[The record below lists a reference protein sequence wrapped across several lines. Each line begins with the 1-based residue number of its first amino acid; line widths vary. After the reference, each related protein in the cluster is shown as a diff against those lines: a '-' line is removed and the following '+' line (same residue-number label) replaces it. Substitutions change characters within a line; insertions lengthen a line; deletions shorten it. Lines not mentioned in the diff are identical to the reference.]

1 MCEAITSIIKGCAKL
16 ILILINVIS
25 LVAGMAMI
33 GVGIFIMI
41 EGSSYIPDVG
51 VSLTPVAV
59 CMIVLGALLL
69 FIGGFGCFGACTG
82 RHGLLNFY
90 LILLL
95 IIIVLEVAVIVYV
108 FINKG
113 KVGDKVEES
122 ITTPF
127 ENMNADTATDAEIAT
142 VTSIQELAECCGTSG
157 PDFWTNAAYNGDVPA
172 SCCKDAEDDATLC
185 AKADSYQEGC
195 IGNSEDMVSNIMK
208 ISLYVIIV
216 IVVFEIVCG
225 ILACCSKG
233 EYQQV
238 A

>member
-1 MCEAITSIIKGCAKL
+1 MCETITSCIRGCAKL

-25 LVAGMAMI
+25 LVAGIAMI
-33 GVGIFIMI
+33 GVGIFIMV

-95 IIIVLEVAVIVYV
+95 VIIVLEVAVIVYV

-113 KVGDKVEES
+113 KVGEQVEES

-127 ENMNADTATDAEIAT
+127 ENMNTGDATDAEIAT
-142 VTSIQELAECCGTSG
+142 VASIQELAECCGTSG
-157 PDFWTNAAYNGDVPA
+157 PDFWTKADWLGQVPA
-172 SCCKDAEDDATLC
+172 SCCKDAEDDAVLC
-185 AKADSYQEGC
+185 AKADSYETGC
-195 IGNSEDMVSNIMK
+195 IENSEVMVSNIMA

-216 IVVFEIVCG
+216 IVVFEIICG